1 MTTDL
6 RNVPAEE
13 YWQRFQEMVGG
24 DGGLLT
30 YRYLGRKT
38 AMLHGEPYDTMRIR
52 RDMRGSSGQIMAAP
66 LAIAS
71 AEAGGF
77 SDVDS
82 IPAPVTAA
90 LHILDDGLGV
100 TEIAMRRTPI
110 HIGRTMGFSMCE
122 IVDAA
127 DPARVL
133 AISYGTGIRLA
144 DAPAG
149 FQPLDLPVEIEDH
162 AGLPPLTRVFGAH
175 RRPDGVWELP
185 VMTPENMS
193 TSGSLHL
200 GPTHVVLEAA
210 ATDLAEQSAG
220 TGPVR
225 IEDWTVMF
233 VARGTHGPFVV
244 DGAVSP
250 KDHGGGYGRIGCSLT
265 LRDQGRGNR
274 IVASAVAMF
283 RKI

>member
-1 MTTDL
+1 MSTDL
-6 RNVPAEE
+6 RGVPAED
-13 YWQRFQEMVGG
+13 YWQRFRDMVGG

-38 AMLHGEPYDTMRIR
+38 AMLHGQPYDTMRIR
-52 RDMRGSSGQIMAAP
+52 RDMRSASGAIMAAP

-77 SDVDS
+77 SDVDTV
-82 IPAPVTAA
+82 PAPVTAA

-100 TEIAMRRTPI
+100 TEIAIRRIPI
-110 HIGRTMGFSMCE
+110 HVGRTMGFSQSE

-127 DPARVL
+127 DPSRVL

-149 FQPLDLPVEIEDH
+149 FQPLDLPPEIEDRP
-162 AGLPPLTRVFGAH
+162 GLPPLTQVFGAS
-175 RRPDGVWELP
+175 RRSDGVWELP
-185 VMTPENMS
+185 AMTPQNMS

-210 ATDLAEQSAG
+210 GLDLAEAHAG
-220 TGPVR
+220 SHPLR

-233 VARGTHGPFVV
+233 VARGTDGPFTV
-244 DGAVSP
+244 DGAVST
-250 KDHGGGYGRIGCSLT
+250 GGYGRIACRLA

-274 IVASAVAMF
+274 IVATAVATY
-283 RKI
+283 RQI

>member
-6 RNVPAEE
+6 RDVPAQE
-13 YWQRFQEMVGG
+13 YWQHFNAMVNG

-52 RDMRGSSGQIMAAP
+52 RDMRSGSGTIMAAP

-110 HIGRTMGFSMCE
+110 HVGRTMGFSMCE

-149 FQPLDLPVEIEDH
+149 FEPLDLPPDIEDRP
-162 AGLPPLTRVFGAH
+162 GLPPLTQVFGAA

-185 VMTPENMS
+185 AMTPENMS

-210 ATDLAEQSAG
+210 AADLAEQEAG
-220 TGPVR
+220 NNAIR

-233 VARGTHGPFVV
+233 VARGTDGPFVV
-244 DGAVSP
+244 DGTVST
-250 KDHGGGYGRIGCSLT
+250 GGYGRIACRLS

-274 IVASAVAMF
+274 VVATAVAMY
-283 RKI
+283 RGI

>member
-1 MTTDL
+1 MSTDL
-6 RNVPAEE
+6 RGVPAEE
-13 YWQRFQEMVGG
+13 YWQRFQDMVGG

-52 RDMRGSSGQIMAAP
+52 GDMRAASGAIMAAP

-77 SDVDS
+77 SDVDTV
-82 IPAPVTAA
+82 PAPVTAA
-90 LHILDDGLGV
+90 LHILDDGRDV
-100 TEIAMRRTPI
+100 TEIAIRRIPI
-110 HIGRTMGFSMCE
+110 HVGRNMGFSQSE

-133 AISYGTGIRLA
+133 ALSYGTGIRLA

-149 FQPLDLPVEIEDH
+149 FQPLDLPPDIEDRP
-162 AGLPPLTRVFGAH
+162 GLPPLTQVFGAA

-185 VMTPENMS
+185 AMTPENMS

-210 ATDLAEQSAG
+210 AAELAEREAG
-220 TGPVR
+220 TNALRV
-225 IEDWTVMF
+225 EDWTVMF
-233 VARGTHGPFVV
+233 VARGTDGPFVV
-244 DGAVSP
+244 DGAVST
-250 KDHGGGYGRIGCSLT
+250 GGYGRIACRLS

-274 IVASAVAMF
+274 IVASAVAVY
-283 RKI
+283 RRAD

>member
-1 MTTDL
+1 MSTDL
-6 RNVPAEE
+6 RGVPAED
-13 YWQRFQEMVGG
+13 YWHRFREMVGG
-24 DGGLLT
+24 NGLLT

-38 AMLHGEPYDTMRIR
+38 AMLHGEPHDTMRIR
-52 RDMRGSSGQIMAAP
+52 RDMRAADGAIMAAP

-77 SDVDS
+77 SDVDTV
-82 IPAPVTAA
+82 PAPVTAA
-90 LHILDDGLGV
+90 LHILDDGRDV
-100 TEIAMRRTPI
+100 REIAIRRIPI
-110 HIGRTMGFSMCE
+110 HIGRNIGFSQSE
-122 IVDAA
+122 IVDAD

-144 DAPAG
+144 DAPTG
-149 FQPLDLPVEIEDH
+149 FQPLDLPPEIEDR
-162 AGLPPLTRVFGAH
+162 ADLPPLPQVFGAR
-175 RRPDGVWELP
+175 RRPDEQWELP
-185 VMTPENMS
+185 AMTAENMS

-210 ATDLAEQSAG
+210 ATELAVRDAG
-220 TGPVR
+220 TAALR

-233 VARGTHGPFVV
+233 VARGTDGPFVV
-244 DGAVSP
+244 DGVVS
-250 KDHGGGYGRIGCSLT
+250 DGNYGRIACRLS

-283 RKI
+283 RKL

>member
-6 RNVPAEE
+6 RDVPADE
-13 YWQRFQEMVGG
+13 YWQRFNAMVNG

-52 RDMRGSSGQIMAAP
+52 RDMRSASGAIMAAP

-90 LHILDDGLGV
+90 LHIIDDGLGV

-110 HIGRTMGFSMCE
+110 HVGRTMGFSQCE

-133 AISYGTGIRLA
+133 AISYGSGIRLA

-149 FQPLDLPVEIEDH
+149 FQPLDLPPDIEDRP
-162 AGLPPLTRVFGAH
+162 GLPPLTQVFGAG
-175 RRPDGVWELP
+175 RRPDGVWALP
-185 VMTPENMS
+185 AMTPENMS

-200 GPTHVVLEAA
+200 GPTHIVLEAA
-210 ATDLAEQSAG
+210 ATELAEQHAG
-220 TGPVR
+220 TNAIR

-233 VARGTHGPFVV
+233 VARGTNGPFVV
-244 DGAVSP
+244 EGTVST
-250 KDHGGGYGRIGCSLT
+250 GNYGRIACSLS
-265 LRDQGRGNR
+265 LRDQGRDGR
-274 IVASAVAMF
+274 TVATAVAMY
-283 RKI
+283 RRI